1 MHFRLRRLR
10 KGRDIMRRKLIIL
23 MLVVLFAAVLPDGV
37 YADSPSS
44 AALPRLE
51 DLFDGQNN
59 DTYLQY
65 RENYKLDLKEPGMFS
80 FSEQAGS
87 MANSFANV
95 LFYLQ
100 VECGYLLITIF
111 YYAFELDIYGM
122 LSGVMET
129 FVAQMKTSLFDE
141 LSLLAIVFLGIY
153 FVIKVVQDQK
163 TQVWVAILQTAI
175 IVAIAMYFFTSPTEM
190 LQQVDKGSKAI
201 STSVLTG
208 TYKSVNNGASPDSAV
223 MAACNNIWYI
233 YVHQPW
239 QMLEFGNIEMA
250 KREEQNILKYSP
262 DSEERQEYIEKL
274 SEDEVHFTFGWGWSR
289 IGLILLYLIPI
300 LVMFAVIVVLSLL
313 MLAYQ
318 VLTLL
323 FTLLGVFVFIL
334 ALVPFF
340 GMRLIQNWLSKVLGF
355 AFIKVIV
362 CFALGVMLAF
372 ISSIFSISDQYG
384 WLLTVILEVMVV
396 VTIFWKRNELVEL
409 FTIIRL
415 APQNPSMINRQIRRD
430 ANVEGK
436 INDFMGARLTGFRDR
451 KSLKDRESNAEMPA
465 KQNKADKKLSKA
477 IPENSDGK
485 TEKVKPDGT
494 VDSEKTGA
502 IKSRNAVGNGK
513 TEKTRSAGAGD
524 KGKTDKAGAAGAVDM
539 DKADKAGSGG
549 TIGKGKT
556 EKIEAGVK
564 SVKAAHPSSERK
576 QTGVPAGQDYNRV
589 FSEMSQDQ
597 SEDNNNFRQLM
608 KKAEEILQKQ
618 YEISKLESENKAEK
632 LNKEPEYS
640 SFVQKVDTREALGAP
655 KFDQREIIATAQ
667 NIKRISAS
675 GGRPEELLRRDGKG
689 EVQNKQ
695 DRPRDVISLVVNGQQ
710 QSLDRN
716 EAYKIIVQEA
726 SKEYSQEFNQAYGK
740 RYDDKFFDGL
750 IKRYGQQNVRQIMN
764 RMKEIKEKEG
774 NIKNPAGYLTQ
785 SLKNQIKENSVTA
798 INRGEDVK

>member
-1 MHFRLRRLR
+1 
-10 KGRDIMRRKLIIL
+10 MRRKLIIL
-23 MLVVLFAAVLPDGV
+23 MLVVLFAAVLPAGV

-175 IVAIAMYFFTSPTEM
+175 IVAIAMYFFTSPAEM

-340 GMRLIQNWLSKVLGF
+340 GMRLIQN
-355 AFIKVIV
+355 
-362 CFALGVMLAF
+362 
-372 ISSIFSISDQYG
+372 
-384 WLLTVILEVMVV
+384 
-396 VTIFWKRNELVEL
+396 
-409 FTIIRL
+409 
-415 APQNPSMINRQIRRD
+415 RD
-430 ANVEGK
+430 
-436 INDFMGARLTGFRDR
+436 
-451 KSLKDRESNAEMPA
+451 
-465 KQNKADKKLSKA
+465 
-477 IPENSDGK
+477 
-485 TEKVKPDGT
+485 
-494 VDSEKTGA
+494 
-502 IKSRNAVGNGK
+502 
-513 TEKTRSAGAGD
+513 
-524 KGKTDKAGAAGAVDM
+524 
-539 DKADKAGSGG
+539 
-549 TIGKGKT
+549 
-556 EKIEAGVK
+556 
-564 SVKAAHPSSERK
+564 
-576 QTGVPAGQDYNRV
+576 
-589 FSEMSQDQ
+589 
-597 SEDNNNFRQLM
+597 
-608 KKAEEILQKQ
+608 
-618 YEISKLESENKAEK
+618 
-632 LNKEPEYS
+632 
-640 SFVQKVDTREALGAP
+640 
-655 KFDQREIIATAQ
+655 
-667 NIKRISAS
+667 
-675 GGRPEELLRRDGKG
+675 
-689 EVQNKQ
+689 
-695 DRPRDVISLVVNGQQ
+695 
-710 QSLDRN
+710 
-716 EAYKIIVQEA
+716 
-726 SKEYSQEFNQAYGK
+726 
-740 RYDDKFFDGL
+740 
-750 IKRYGQQNVRQIMN
+750 
-764 RMKEIKEKEG
+764 
-774 NIKNPAGYLTQ
+774 
-785 SLKNQIKENSVTA
+785 
-798 INRGEDVK
+798 

>member
-1 MHFRLRRLR
+1 
-10 KGRDIMRRKLIIL
+10 MRRKLIIL
-23 MLVVLFAAVLPDGV
+23 MLVILFAAVLPAGV

-396 VTIFWKRNELVEL
+396 VTIFWKKNELVEL
-409 FTIIRL
+409 FTMIRL

-436 INDFMGARLTGFRDR
+436 INDYMGARLTGFRDR
-451 KSLKDRESNAEMPA
+451 KSLKDRENNAEMPA
-465 KQNKADKKLSKA
+465 KHNKADKKLSKA
-477 IPENSDGK
+477 IQENSDGK
-485 TEKVKPDGT
+485 TEKVKPGSA
-494 VDSEKTGA
+494 VDSEKTGT
-502 IKSRNAVGNGK
+502 IKSRNAVNNGK
-513 TEKTRSAGAGD
+513 TEKVRSAGVGNN
-524 KGKTDKAGAAGAVDM
+524 GKTDKVRSNGTAGN
-539 DKADKAGSGG
+539 
-549 TIGKGKT
+549 GKT
-556 EKIEAGVK
+556 EKIEAGGTADSKKAKTVNSKNDNK
-564 SVKAAHPSSERK
+564 SRSNNKQTQNANAPQSSSERK

-640 SFVQKVDTREALGAP
+640 SFVQKVDTRETLGAP

-667 NIKRISAS
+667 NIKRILAS
-675 GGRPEELLRRDGKG
+675 GGKPEELLRRDGKG
-689 EVQNKQ
+689 EVQNKH
-695 DRPRDVISLVVNGQQ
+695 DRPKDVISLVMNGQQ

-726 SKEYSQEFNQAYGK
+726 SKEYSQEFNQTYGK
-740 RYDDKFFDGL
+740 RYDDKFFDEL